1 MDSRNCRKKKF
12 FDLEIDFDKYFSN
25 LVGVTK
31 SEKDRTHKVVI
42 QVNKHHAPY
51 VLTKP
56 IHPSQKLLREME
68 EGIIIRIDVIL
79 NFELE
84 RELLGFWGFHQNPVS
99 RYPGIPHQT

>member
-1 MDSRNCRKKKF
+1 M
-12 FDLEIDFDKYFSN
+12 
-25 LVGVTK
+25 
-31 SEKDRTHKVVI
+31 VI

-56 IHPSQKLLREME
+56 IHPSQQLLREME

-84 RELLGFWGFHQNPVS
+84 RELLLWGFHTKSCLPVS
-99 RYPGIPHQT
+99 WYPASDSRLIKRSGNTTPRNNNPKLMSFLL